1 MRRLSVAH
9 LTALHLAPPALIEAS
24 AEAGFDAVGL
34 RLIQVTPTSPG
45 YPLMDDPAMMRATKA
60 ALAAT
65 GISVDDIEFVKITPE
80 IDLAALN
87 PVLDAGAELGA
98 RHVIAAPYDDDLTR
112 LADRLAAIHAAAC
125 ARGMSAVLEF
135 FPWTVVPDLAA
146 CRAMVEA
153 AGPGVG
159 ILVDSLHFDR
169 SASSLRDLAAVPAE
183 RLPFAHLCDAP
194 VAPPYTTNELLHAA
208 REDRLAPGDGDIDL
222 GAFLS
227 ALPPDLPLGLE
238 IPLSGG
244 VMHADPLGALKRLH
258 GATMRL
264 HGADGRANHGQAV
277 SRPAVRP
284 HNSD

>member
-9 LTALHLAPPALIEAS
+9 LTALHLAPPALVEA
-24 AEAGFDAVGL
+24 AAAAGFDAVGL

-45 YPLMDDPAMMRATKA
+45 YPLMDDPGMMRATKA
-60 ALAAT
+60 ALSAT
-65 GISVDDIEFVKITPE
+65 GIAVDDIEFVKITPE
-80 IDLAALN
+80 IDLDALN

-98 RHVIAAPYDDDLTR
+98 RHIIASPYDDDLSR
-112 LADRLAAIHAAAC
+112 LSDRLAALHAAAR
-125 ARGMSAVLEF
+125 ARGLSAVLEF

-146 CRAMVEA
+146 CRAMVET

-169 SASSLRDLAAVPAE
+169 SGSSLSDLAAIPAD

-194 VAPPYTTNELLHAA
+194 VAPPYTTEELLRAA

-222 GAFLS
+222 GAFLA

-238 IPLSGG
+238 IPLAGT
-244 VMHADPLGALKRLH
+244 VMQDDPVAALRRLHAATLHLLGAE
-258 GATMRL
+258 A
-264 HGADGRANHGQAV
+264 RAI
-277 SRPAVRP
+277 
-284 HNSD
+284 